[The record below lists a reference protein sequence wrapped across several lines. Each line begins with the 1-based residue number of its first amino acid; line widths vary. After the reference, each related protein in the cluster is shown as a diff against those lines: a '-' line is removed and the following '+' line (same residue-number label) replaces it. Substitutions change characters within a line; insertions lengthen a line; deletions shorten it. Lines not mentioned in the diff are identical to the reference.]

1 MRRDVARRGAE
12 RPERALERDEVEPR
26 DEPDRDAVVRRVEPV
41 LRRFEPVVRRAEVLR
56 RAEPVVRREL
66 AVDRRADE
74 PVVRREGRDEPL
86 RKAAGI
92 SACTTAF
99 VSCGIRRS
107 RKLAM
112 RSS

>member
-1 MRRDVARRGAE
+1 MRRDGARRGAAD
-12 RPERALERDEVEPR
+12 RA
-26 DEPDRDAVVRRVEPV
+26 DEPVVRREEPVVRRVEPV
-41 LRRFEPVVRRAEVLR
+41 LWRVEPVVRRAEVLR
-56 RAEPVVRREL
+56 RAEPVVRRVL

-74 PVVRREGRDEPL
+74 PVVRFELRDEPL

-99 VSCGIRRS
+99 VNCGIRRS